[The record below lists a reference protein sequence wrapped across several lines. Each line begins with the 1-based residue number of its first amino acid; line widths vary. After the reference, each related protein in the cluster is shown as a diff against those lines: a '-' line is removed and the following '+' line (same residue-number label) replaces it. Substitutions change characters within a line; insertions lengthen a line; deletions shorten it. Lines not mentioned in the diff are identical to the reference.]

1 VMCVGHV
8 GWCGSWK
15 YSPGGQQWYLLNIN
29 EEIINAK
36 LMLRDGVVASDRHR
50 CNTNYATAHDIYSP
64 FPFPPLHYT
73 THNNLPPISLAEP
86 WFHVGYFFL
95 GGYIGNK
102 WVNLEKELVVD
113 INEIRADRGMPP
125 MVGTNAWIKYKKP
138 ETESL

>member
-1 VMCVGHV
+1 MGI
-8 GWCGSWK
+8 SAMII
-15 YSPGGQQWYLLNIN
+15 GGISGTGMHMMN
-29 EEIINAK
+29 NALQK
-36 LMLRDGVVASDRHR
+36 V
-50 CNTNYATAHDIYSP
+50 
-64 FPFPPLHYT
+64 PL
-73 THNNLPPISLAEP
+73 SRKP